1 MKKLHRLIV
10 TSATYKQSSVAT
22 PELLEKDP
30 QNRLLARGPRIRL
43 TGELIRDHMLAASGK
58 LSSKMYG
65 RGVYPPQPKTVL
77 SHAFGN
83 QAWNVSTGEDRYRR
97 SLYTFIKR
105 TAPFAGYIT
114 FDGTSGENCLAKRDR
129 SNTPLQALTLLND
142 EMFIEL
148 AQAAGELVHQKKE
161 DPVESLFR
169 RFLTRMPKAEERKAL
184 QGYFDQQVERLQ
196 AGELK
201 AGDIAGNPKADPQWA
216 GKVLLARAI
225 MNLDETITKP

>member
-1 MKKLHRLIV
+1 M
-10 TSATYKQSSVAT
+10 
-22 PELLEKDP
+22 
-30 QNRLLARGPRIRL
+30 
-43 TGELIRDHMLAASGK
+43 
-58 LSSKMYG
+58 
-65 RGVYPPQPKTVL
+65 YPPVKT
-77 SHAFGN
+77 AT
-83 QAWNVSTGEDRYRR
+83 ADPSTP
-97 SLYTFIKR
+97 SSNALH
-105 TAPFAGYIT
+105 PFAGYIT

-201 AGDIAGNPKADPQWA
+201 AGT
-216 GKVLLARAI
+216 LLATPRQILSGQAKFC
-225 MNLDETITKP
+225 LPGPL

>member
-1 MKKLHRLIV
+1 
-10 TSATYKQSSVAT
+10 
-22 PELLEKDP
+22 
-30 QNRLLARGPRIRL
+30 
-43 TGELIRDHMLAASGK
+43 
-58 LSSKMYG
+58 
-65 RGVYPPQPKTVL
+65 
-77 SHAFGN
+77 
-83 QAWNVSTGEDRYRR
+83 
-97 SLYTFIKR
+97 
-105 TAPFAGYIT
+105 
-114 FDGTSGENCLAKRDR
+114 
-129 SNTPLQALTLLND
+129 
-142 EMFIEL
+142 MFIEL